1 MKKIYTFLLILVLLF
16 SCGVAKNTPSD
27 SPQSHMFT
35 QIERVYTID
44 QFDSLCFTDRIHRN
58 LDKWGS
64 TNFIDD
70 KGTPTL
76 SFGIIF
82 MFVPIKF
89 SIGLLL
95 KWTVIAA
102 LTAVG
107 IILGINY
114 IPKLF

>member
-35 QIERVYTID
+35 QIEQVYTID
-44 QFDSLCFTDRIHRN
+44 QFDSLCFADRIHRN

-70 KGTPTL
+70 KGGL
-76 SFGIIF
+76 
-82 MFVPIKF
+82 IKEYLY
-89 SIGLLL
+89 IVKRKGERDTTMTY
-95 KWTVIAA
+95 TVIEESDS
-102 LTAVG
+102 TFFVNKR
-107 IILGINY
+107 ITIE
-114 IPKLF
+114 